1 MENIIITGEMLKR
14 MRTEAR
20 MSQTELARLAGIS
33 QAHIAKIENDKVD
46 PRLSTVN
53 KILFVLGKN
62 KKAYLCSDI
71 MNRQIIS
78 AKPDDPIPKI
88 ISIMK
93 SSGIS
98 QLPIMRGNDQVGSIR
113 ESTLIHNTDRNLK
126 QLNVSDII
134 DKPFPVVN
142 AEDPIEILLP
152 LLDFHPAVL
161 VAEKGRIK
169 GIITKSDLLELR

>member
-1 MENIIITGEMLKR
+1 MIITGEVLKR

-20 MSQTELARLAGIS
+20 IPQTELARLAGVS

-53 KILFVLGKN
+53 KILFVLEKRKHSFVCG
-62 KKAYLCSDI
+62 DI
-71 MNRQIIS
+71 MNKQIIS
-78 AKPDDPIPKI
+78 AKPEDPVPKI

-98 QLPIMRGNDQVGSIR
+98 QIPIMHEGEQVGSVR
-113 ESTLIHNTDRNLK
+113 ESTLIHNSDKNLK
-126 QLNVSDII
+126 FLNVSDII

-142 AEDPIEILLP
+142 VDDPVEILPSLF
-152 LLDFHPAVL
+152 DFHPAVL
-161 VAEKGRIK
+161 VAENGRIK
-169 GIITKSDLLELR
+169 GIITKTDLLELRQE